1 MPFADGEVYIQYYPS
16 SLADCHLKE
25 HQRLK
30 VIEDVLMGLFFLGN
44 EGIVHR
50 DLKECNIMVD
60 RNKRGRIIDF
70 GSVTNITGVNKFK
83 PVDDK
88 SKNLSI

>member
-1 MPFADGEVYIQYYPS
+1 MPFSDGEVYIQYYPS

-25 HQRLK
+25 QQKLK
-30 VIEDVLMGLFFLGN
+30 VIEDVCMGLYFLAG
-44 EGIVHR
+44 EGIIHR

-70 GSVTNITGVNKFK
+70 GSVASITGSPRYKAF
-83 PVDDK
+83 DDK
-88 SKNLSI
+88 SIYTSM